1 MPPAE
6 FFAYSGKTV
15 ILMAAIAGGYWA
27 FVKWFKRDEHFP
39 RIDFNVNI
47 EVLGQKKAHIV
58 LNIIATLENRGVVP
72 LKIKN
77 FVCKLR
83 GIDRAE
89 SLELG
94 GDEIRDQLNFK
105 TKLGE
110 RSYLPIQGPYAFV
123 YPGVKT
129 AFPYVTIIPKTIEFV
144 LALSK
149 FEYLANGETH
159 HSGHVMKI
167 PRRI

>member
-1 MPPAE
+1 MNTSA
-6 FFAYSGKTV
+6 FFESLGKIVSV
-15 ILMAAIAGGYWA
+15 IAGLGGGYWT
-27 FVKWFKRDEHFP
+27 FLKWFKRDEHFP
-39 RIDFNVNI
+39 RIDFNMNI
-47 EVLGQKKAHIV
+47 EVLGQKKVHTV

-94 GDEIRDQLNFK
+94 GDEIRNQLNFK
-105 TKLGE
+105 TKLGGG
-110 RSYLPIQGPYAFV
+110 SYLPIKWPYAFV

-129 AFPYVTIIPKTIEFV
+129 AFSYVTIVPRTTEFV
-144 LALSK
+144 LALAE

-159 HSGHVMKI
+159 HAGKVMKM
-167 PRRI
+167 PKRI